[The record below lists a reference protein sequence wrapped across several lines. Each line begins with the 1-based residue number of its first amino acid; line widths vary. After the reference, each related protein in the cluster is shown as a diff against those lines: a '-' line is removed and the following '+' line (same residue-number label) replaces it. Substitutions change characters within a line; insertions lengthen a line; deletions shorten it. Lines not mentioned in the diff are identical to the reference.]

1 MFAHSGTG
9 HPFTVLK
16 SILLGAAAGAAGTTA
31 LNAVTFLDMI
41 ARGRP
46 PSRTPEES
54 VQHLTGTL
62 GVEVP
67 GDEEQR
73 WNRISGAGALLG
85 TATGVSVGCA
95 HGLARSAGWQPSI
108 LTASIA
114 DTATAM
120 SVTALSLFASGVS
133 DPRRWTRSDWLSDFA
148 PHLAY
153 GLVTS
158 LTYAAMTEGRS
169 TSKRRGRQGRRDPR
183 RWDRAAL
190 SAAVRLGTVTAPLP
204 LRSIAIRSASAWRRG
219 PR

>member
-1 MFAHSGTG
+1 MFAHGIPG
-9 HPFTVLK
+9 HPLTVLK
-16 SILLGAAAGAAGTTA
+16 SILRGAAAGAAGTTA

-54 VQHLTGTL
+54 VQHMTDRL
-62 GVEVP
+62 GVRVP

-85 TATGVSVGCA
+85 AATGVCVGCVHGVA
-95 HGLARSAGWQPSI
+95 HSFGWQPSSVA
-108 LTASIA
+108 ASMA

-120 SVTALSLFASGVS
+120 SVTALSLFTSGVS
-133 DPRRWTRSDWLSDFA
+133 DPRRWTRADWLSDLV

-158 LTYAAMTEGRS
+158 LTYAAMAEDRS
-169 TSKRRGRQGRRDPR
+169 SPAPR
-183 RWDRAAL
+183 RRQW
-190 SAAVRLGTVTAPLP
+190 
-204 LRSIAIRSASAWRRG
+204 
-219 PR
+219 PRI